1 MYSFQYFYFN
11 AEAITNN
18 VVTLCTGGSQ
28 IKSLEEGQKSER
40 RNLEQQHHQHWMEL
54 DQSNNDSHI
63 QLDNGNVSWK
73 SNIDSDYELDSLRL
87 ARDGGILDWDDR
99 VVDVL
104 DDRELTN
111 PIENQLFLLGFM
123 MFSNQHVVCMKSVA
137 FTTIPEINQ
146 FSIKFFYILL
156 YNETIKSYLIVNFR
170 RKLPTSLPN
179 TLIHPNEL
187 PYSSCNHRKS
197 PQNESVLFTNDDSLV
212 RNQSNLSTSVN
223 NSSLAPSSSSLFKIT
238 SSPLS
243 LTVCSP
249 SVTGRILCDTGVT
262 YVQLPYPQRQQQTF
276 QIIAPSSSSV
286 DVTYSTPQR
295 SQFYS
300 DHQQISPLSRR
311 GCLEESCDCFCLTE
325 SDINAKETMFPKDNE
340 VKLNQTG
347 HFQNIKPT
355 GYNQYTSHPI
365 TTLIVYNQQKYQ

>member
-1 MYSFQYFYFN
+1 MKVTVCFDDVKVVVPCGNGDILIRELAEMALLRFQKST
-11 AEAITNN
+11 ASLLHTKCCIDQN

-104 DDRELTN
+104 DDREL
-111 PIENQLFLLGFM
+111 
-123 MFSNQHVVCMKSVA
+123 
-137 FTTIPEINQ
+137 
-146 FSIKFFYILL
+146 
-156 YNETIKSYLIVNFR
+156 LIVNFR

-365 TTLIVYNQQKYQ
+365 TTLI